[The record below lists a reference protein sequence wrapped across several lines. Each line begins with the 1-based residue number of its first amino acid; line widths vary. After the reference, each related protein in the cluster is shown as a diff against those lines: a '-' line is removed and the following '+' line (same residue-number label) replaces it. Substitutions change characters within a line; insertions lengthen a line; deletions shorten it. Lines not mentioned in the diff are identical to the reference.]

1 MLLDK
6 EGHLIHID
14 FGFMLTDAPGKGL
27 KFETAPFK
35 LPADF
40 VRILGGLGAPAF
52 LRFRNSMVAGF
63 EALNKNSAKIIL
75 LVQMVALAQ
84 SDLSCFKGGT
94 KEAVLELKQRLCP
107 LGVERKLTRVD
118 CERIVDELIQES
130 EGNWRTQMYDG
141 FQYCVQGIF

>member
-35 LPADF
+35 LSEDF
-40 VRILGGLGAPAF
+40 VRILGGVQSSM
-52 LRFRNSMVAGF
+52 FRRYRDSMVAGF
-63 EALNKNSAKIIL
+63 EALNKHSAKIIL

-94 KEAVLELKQRLCP
+94 KNAVDELRERLCP
-107 LGVERKLTRVD
+107 LGVDKKLSRAE
-118 CERIVDELIQES
+118 CQRIVDGLIQES
-130 EGNWRTQMYDG
+130 NGNWRTQMYDG